1 MKISGA
7 ADAAAA
13 AASRTDMN
21 NNKTC
26 PDISGRAACVLF
38 DVSLLYIGIKTYNSS
53 WIAKI
58 RWSHLNEDWNILSVF
73 FRDQGNRL

>member
-7 ADAAAA
+7 ADAADAAAAAA

-26 PDISGRAACVLF
+26 PDIFWESSMCTF
-38 DVSLLYIGIKTYNSS
+38 WTYSCSTSVSRRT
-53 WIAKI
+53 I
-58 RWSHLNEDWNILSVF
+58 RVGLQKLDGVT
-73 FRDQGNRL
+73 